1 MQAFDRIRQKCN
13 QIVMKPHSHV
23 PNMTQNRLPTSS
35 IAVVANTSFHFHAAD
50 WYTRR
55 RRSDEYDSGAAPG
68 RSTISQGEVIHMAD
82 KTQVQVREVKQLLRE
97 LLKISGMSE
106 TSIKLG
112 ITYIQGLSDGEATQT
127 STKA

>member
-1 MQAFDRIRQKCN
+1 
-13 QIVMKPHSHV
+13 
-23 PNMTQNRLPTSS
+23 
-35 IAVVANTSFHFHAAD
+35 
-50 WYTRR
+50 
-55 RRSDEYDSGAAPG
+55 
-68 RSTISQGEVIHMAD
+68 MAD
-82 KTQVQVREVKQLLRE
+82 KTQVQVREVKQ

>member
-1 MQAFDRIRQKCN
+1 
-13 QIVMKPHSHV
+13 
-23 PNMTQNRLPTSS
+23 MTQNRLPTSS
-35 IAVVANTSFHFHAAD
+35 IAIAANTSFHFHAAD

-55 RRSDEYDSGAAPG
+55 RRSDEYDSGATPG

>member
-1 MQAFDRIRQKCN
+1 
-13 QIVMKPHSHV
+13 
-23 PNMTQNRLPTSS
+23 MTQNRSPTSP
-35 IAVVANTSFHFHAAD
+35 TPFRGKPPFYLCGSFD
-50 WYTRR
+50 SCRR
-55 RRSDEYDSGAAPG
+55 WGDEYQPGATPG
-68 RSTISQGEVIHMAD
+68 HSAILQGEVIHMAD

>member
-1 MQAFDRIRQKCN
+1 MQAFDRIRRKCN
-13 QIVMKPHSHV
+13 QIVMKPRFHV
-23 PNMTQNRLPTSS
+23 PSMTQNRLPTSS
-35 IAVVANTSFHFHAAD
+35 IAIVANTSFHFHAAD

-55 RRSDEYDSGAAPG
+55 RRSDEYDSGATPG

-127 STKA
+127 STKV

>member
-1 MQAFDRIRQKCN
+1 MHRPEHDAKPLTNIFNLQSPLWRIPPFLSMRQYWQYC
-13 QIVMKPHSHV
+13 
-23 PNMTQNRLPTSS
+23 
-35 IAVVANTSFHFHAAD
+35 
-50 WYTRR
+50 R
-55 RRSDEYDSGAAPG
+55 RRSDEYQPGATPG
-68 RSTISQGEVIHMAD
+68 RSTIPQSEVIHMAD

-106 TSIKLG
+106 TSIKHG